1 MKDTQDTNLPEEM
14 GKLEDTK
21 MPAEA
26 PEMTATEET
35 AEVAS
40 IAAGKITKEEILNK
54 LAELVNN
61 AAEIAR
67 ADVETL
73 KQAYYKIRRNEVEEE
88 KAAFLENGGEEK
100 DFVASEDETENK
112 IKDLLSTYKE
122 KRAALLAEEERSKN
136 ENYTLKLQLIDKLKA
151 LTESSDDF
159 NKLYNDFKEIQQ
171 KWKEIKLVPAEY
183 VNDLWK
189 NYQIYSEKFYDL
201 IKINNQFREY
211 DFKRNLEM
219 KTALCETVERLQNEP
234 DVVSAFHQL
243 QKLHQQWREIGPVAK
258 ELRDELWARFKTAST
273 AINKRHQEHF
283 EKLKAKEQE
292 NLEAKTAICEE
303 IEAIDFSQL
312 KSFKDWEN
320 KNKEVIALQEKWKTI
335 GFAPKKH
342 NVKIFERF
350 RAACDAYF
358 NKKSEFYKS
367 LKEGMEKNL
376 ELKKALCEKAE
387 ALKDSTDWK
396 ETTEQLIALQ
406 KEWKKVGSVARKH
419 SDSIW
424 KRFITACDYF
434 FEQKNKN
441 VVSQKS
447 VEQQNLA
454 AKKEI
459 IEKIKALD
467 ESLPHNEAVATLKEY
482 MAAWNQI
489 GFVPFKDKDKVYKA
503 YHEAVDQQFDRLQVD
518 MNERK
523 MQSFRNNV
531 NSLAEGSDNKG
542 RLYSERERLMRTYE
556 RMKNELQ
563 TYENNIG
570 FLSVSSKGGGGLVK
584 EMERKI
590 EKLKEEMKLIIQKID
605 TIDENLE

>member
-122 KRAALLAEEERSKN
+122 KRAALLAEEERIKN

-211 DFKRNLEM
+211 DFKKNLEM

-283 EKLKAKEQE
+283 EKAKEQE

-467 ESLPHNEAVATLKEY
+467 ENLPHNEAVATLKEY

-503 YHEAVDQQFDRLQVD
+503 YHEAVDQQFDRLKVD

>member
-88 KAAFLENGGEEK
+88 KAAFLQNGGEEK

-122 KRAALLAEEERSKN
+122 KRAALLAEEERIKN

-211 DFKRNLEM
+211 DFKKNLEM
-219 KTALCETVERLQNEP
+219 KTALCETVERLQN
-234 DVVSAFHQL
+234 
-243 QKLHQQWREIGPVAK
+243 
-258 ELRDELWARFKTAST
+258 
-273 AINKRHQEHF
+273 
-283 EKLKAKEQE
+283 
-292 NLEAKTAICEE
+292 
-303 IEAIDFSQL
+303 
-312 KSFKDWEN
+312 
-320 KNKEVIALQEKWKTI
+320 
-335 GFAPKKH
+335 
-342 NVKIFERF
+342 
-350 RAACDAYF
+350 
-358 NKKSEFYKS
+358 
-367 LKEGMEKNL
+367 
-376 ELKKALCEKAE
+376 
-387 ALKDSTDWK
+387 
-396 ETTEQLIALQ
+396 
-406 KEWKKVGSVARKH
+406 
-419 SDSIW
+419 
-424 KRFITACDYF
+424 
-434 FEQKNKN
+434 
-441 VVSQKS
+441 
-447 VEQQNLA
+447 
-454 AKKEI
+454 
-459 IEKIKALD
+459 
-467 ESLPHNEAVATLKEY
+467 
-482 MAAWNQI
+482 
-489 GFVPFKDKDKVYKA
+489 
-503 YHEAVDQQFDRLQVD
+503 
-518 MNERK
+518 
-523 MQSFRNNV
+523 
-531 NSLAEGSDNKG
+531 
-542 RLYSERERLMRTYE
+542 
-556 RMKNELQ
+556 
-563 TYENNIG
+563 
-570 FLSVSSKGGGGLVK
+570 
-584 EMERKI
+584 
-590 EKLKEEMKLIIQKID
+590 
-605 TIDENLE
+605 